1 MPPGARAKFQQV
13 FSCGTGIFLFDV
25 WHGPAVLKERPSV
38 RVKRIED
45 DKTRLTRIAEPE
57 MDTNTNSVT
66 VRYTMLA
73 ESKADRRLTT
83 FGEEH
88 KMRYLFPTEIEF
100 LASQTGFQVERS
112 EEFLTRDIP
121 SESTWGVAYLLRKV
135 A

>member
-1 MPPGARAKFQQV
+1 
-13 FSCGTGIFLFDV
+13 
-25 WHGPAVLKERPSV
+25 
-38 RVKRIED
+38 VKRIED